1 MFSRT
6 SGRPKGTQNRPG
18 HSAGGSRIGAGR
30 KKKARVDS
38 PEMSSTDEDIGNV
51 VSGPSS
57 SVSGECP
64 LWVFFYIYVQA

>member
-1 MFSRT
+1 MFSKS

-38 PEMSSTDEDIGNV
+38 PEVSPADEDIGNAEG
-51 VSGPSS
+51 GPSS
-57 SVSGECP
+57 SVSGECLP
-64 LWVFFYIYVQA
+64 LDSF